1 MAYSTCHLSCIGV
14 FSPQCSTNE
23 FCHIQ
28 DLKGDHVLDLEHE
41 PNGSVC
47 KSNGAAAVF
56 NPKVDPPTD
65 SQQWHLHSLSN
76 GHYLVVS
83 KLHGKVLTYQM
94 DEEGHCKCFVSNSSG
109 GQDQQRQDQQWM
121 KEEGSVV
128 SVKYDFHVG
137 RCVDVIAD
145 L

>member
-1 MAYSTCHLSCIGV
+1 M
-14 FSPQCSTNE
+14 FSSQCSTNE

-28 DLKGDHVLDLEHE
+28 DLKSDHVLDLEHE

-56 NPKVDPPTD
+56 NPKADPPTD
-65 SQQWHLHSLSN
+65 SKQRYLHLLSN

-83 KLHGKVLTYQM
+83 KLHGKVLTFQI
-94 DEEGHCKCFVSNSSG
+94 DEVHHKCFVSNSSEG
-109 GQDQQRQDQQWM
+109 QDQQWM
-121 KEEGSVV
+121 KEEDSVV
-128 SVKYDFHVG
+128 SVKYDVHVG
-137 RCVDVIAD
+137 RCVDIIAD

>member
-1 MAYSTCHLSCIGV
+1 MAYSTCSLSCIGV

-23 FCHIQ
+23 FCRIQ
-28 DLKGDHVLDLEHE
+28 DLKGDYVLDLEHE

-56 NPKVDPPTD
+56 NPKADPPTD
-65 SQQWHLHSLSN
+65 SQQWPLHPLSN

-83 KLHGKVLTYQM
+83 KLHGKVLTYQI
-94 DEEGHCKCFVSNSSG
+94 DEEVHRKCFVSNSSEG
-109 GQDQQRQDQQWM
+109 QDQQWM
-121 KEEGSVV
+121 KEEDSIE